1 MIHPSRHQPALPL
14 DRLILAAEPDAE
26 AIPMDVLFV
35 GGGPAGLAGA
45 IELARLV
52 RQDAEA
58 GGGLGEVEIGVL
70 EKAPALGEHCLSGAV
85 VNPIG
90 FQELFPGTP
99 LEEFPFR
106 ERVGHEAVH
115 FLTASSA
122 FRIPTPPTMRNH
134 GYWTASISEMVRWLG
149 ERAEGLGVNVFPG
162 FPVDSLLVEG
172 DAVRGV
178 RTTPTGLARDGTPGT
193 GYEPPTDLT
202 ARVTV
207 LSEGTRGT
215 LGQAWRQWRG
225 IGSENPQVFALG
237 VKEVWQVRAPLDRVI
252 HTMGWPLPRD
262 AFGGSW
268 IYPYGPGKVSLG
280 LVAGL
285 DYRNANLDVHD
296 LLQQLKL
303 HPFVRA
309 ILEGGKRVAWGAKT
323 IPEGGF
329 LALPDRFHFPGGMI
343 AGDGAGLVN
352 VPALKGIHY
361 AMRSGMLAAESAFEA
376 LAPGR
381 TAWEPGALESYDQA
395 LRESYVW
402 KDLERVRNMRPAF
415 QYGFTRGAML
425 AGLALN
431 TLGKLP
437 PRDLELESDAQV
449 PVFVGDRPASA
460 WFHRG
465 RAAVVFDFTVERGRV
480 VAITFRADPAVLDRV
495 VRRDGPSPR

>member
-178 RTTPTGLARDGTPGT
+178 RTTPSGLDRTGLLYDLTRVISDLNLTIGSAHICTYGERAVDVF
-193 GYEPPTDLT
+193 YVTDLT
-202 ARVTV
+202 GQRVD
-207 LSEGTRGT
+207 
-215 LGQAWRQWRG
+215 
-225 IGSENPQVFALG
+225 N
-237 VKEVWQVRAPLDRVI
+237 K
-252 HTMGWPLPRD
+252 PRIRKIE
-262 AFGGSW
+262 SQ
-268 IYPYGPGKVSLG
+268 
-280 LVAGL
+280 
-285 DYRNANLDVHD
+285 
-296 LLQQLKL
+296 LL
-303 HPFVRA
+303 A
-309 ILEGGKRVAWGAKT
+309 
-323 IPEGGF
+323 
-329 LALPDRFHFPGGMI
+329 
-343 AGDGAGLVN
+343 
-352 VPALKGIHY
+352 
-361 AMRSGMLAAESAFEA
+361 
-376 LAPGR
+376 
-381 TAWEPGALESYDQA
+381 
-395 LRESYVW
+395 
-402 KDLERVRNMRPAF
+402 
-415 QYGFTRGAML
+415 
-425 AGLALN
+425 
-431 TLGKLP
+431 
-437 PRDLELESDAQV
+437 
-449 PVFVGDRPASA
+449 
-460 WFHRG
+460 
-465 RAAVVFDFTVERGRV
+465 VFDPAEVAARAKRPPV
-480 VAITFRADPAVLDRV
+480 VA
-495 VRRDGPSPR
+495 